1 VYQGIAIC
9 PDVQVESSSLANT
22 MSAHPLEEE
31 QDVGQHCLGRSGS
44 QSIRGVGSDCDG
56 GWAFVHASYS

>member
-1 VYQGIAIC
+1 
-9 PDVQVESSSLANT
+9 

-31 QDVGQHCLGRSGS
+31 QDVGQQCLGRSGS